1 MEQPICTLHG
11 QVVSGK
17 QVGRN
22 ARLPDRESVSASP
35 HPRLEQGVYGV
46 TLLWNGQTHA
56 GVMNV
61 GRRPTFHD
69 GVQISHEVHLFEWD
83 GDLYGACVY
92 VDVHFYVRPEMAFSD
107 LTQLQKQ
114 IERDVNS
121 VKAAFRLS
129 GQKGRTSRAEQEAMI
144 GL

>member
-1 MEQPICTLHG
+1 MKQPICTLHG

-17 QVGRN
+17 QVGRTLGFPTAN
-22 ARLPDRESVSASP
+22 LSLLPP
-35 HPRLEQGVYGV
+35 HPRLEHGVYGV
-46 TLLWNGQTHA
+46 TLFRNGQTHA

-69 GVQISHEVHLFEWD
+69 GAPISHEVHLFDWD
-83 GDLYGACVY
+83 GDIYGERVH

-121 VKAAFRLS
+121 VKEAFRLS
-129 GQKGRTSRAEQEAMI
+129 EQKGWTSRTEQEAMI

>member
-17 QVGRN
+17 QVGRTLGFPTAN
-22 ARLPDRESVSASP
+22 LSLLPP

-92 VDVHFYVRPEMAFSD
+92 VDVHFYVRPEMAFFD